1 MFASVTAQSYLLS
14 PTVRLPHQDLNFTSL
29 FSILHIW
36 KAVSKRETRSLS
48 LNTLSRETKEQLVK
62 MLKGILSVLLVLVTL
77 SSAMGKPDKTTP
89 KKEKRIPQTLS
100 RGWGDQLI
108 WAQTYEEALFWSRSK
123 NKPLM
128 VIFHLE
134 DCPHSLALK
143 KAFAEDKEIQKLVDE
158 EFVILN
164 LVYETT
170 DKHLSPDGQY
180 VPRILFVD
188 PSMTV
193 RADITGR
200 YANRMY
206 AYEPGDMKLLLSN
219 MQRAMKFLKT
229 EL

>member
-1 MFASVTAQSYLLS
+1 M
-14 PTVRLPHQDLNFTSL
+14 
-29 FSILHIW
+29 
-36 KAVSKRETRSLS
+36 
-48 LNTLSRETKEQLVK
+48 VK
-62 MLKGILSVLLVLVTL
+62 SALSVLLVLVAI
-77 SSAMGKPDKTTP
+77 SSTFAAKYIPKSGK
-89 KKEKRIPQTLS
+89 RVPQTLS

-108 WAQTYEEALFWSRSK
+108 WAQTYEEGLYWSRSK
-123 NKPLM
+123 NKPLL

-134 DCPHSLALK
+134 DCPHSQALK
-143 KAFAEDKEIQKLVDE
+143 KVFSEDNEVQKILDE
-158 EFVILN
+158 DFIVLN

-180 VPRILFVD
+180 VPRLLFVD

-206 AYEPGDMKLLLSN
+206 AYEPSDIKLLVSN
-219 MQRAMKFLKT
+219 MQKAKKLLKS

>member
-1 MFASVTAQSYLLS
+1 
-14 PTVRLPHQDLNFTSL
+14 
-29 FSILHIW
+29 
-36 KAVSKRETRSLS
+36 
-48 LNTLSRETKEQLVK
+48 
-62 MLKGILSVLLVLVTL
+62 MLKGLLSVLLVVVAL
-77 SSAMGKPDKTTP
+77 SSALGKPEKTTP
-89 KKEKRIPQTLS
+89 KKEKEKRVPQTLS

-134 DCPHSLALK
+134 DCPHSQALK
-143 KAFAEDKEIQKLVDE
+143 KAFAEDKEIQKLADE
-158 EFVILN
+158 DFVILN

-180 VPRILFVD
+180 VPRIIFVD

-200 YANRMY
+200 YSNRMY
-206 AYEPGDMKLLLSN
+206 AYEPADMKLLLSN
-219 MQRAMKFLKT
+219 MQRALKFLKT

>member
-1 MFASVTAQSYLLS
+1 M
-14 PTVRLPHQDLNFTSL
+14 
-29 FSILHIW
+29 I
-36 KAVSKRETRSLS
+36 
-48 LNTLSRETKEQLVK
+48 
-62 MLKGILSVLLVLVTL
+62 KGLLSVLLALVVVT
-77 SSAMGKPDKTTP
+77 STMGKPEKSSDKTAV

-108 WAQTYEEALFWSRSK
+108 WAQTYEEALFLPRSQ

-128 VIFHLE
+128 VILHLE
-134 DCPHSLALK
+134 ECPHSQALK
-143 KAFAEDKEIQKLVDE
+143 KAFAEDKEIQKIADE
-158 EFVILN
+158 DFILLN

-180 VPRILFVD
+180 VPRIIFVD

-200 YANRMY
+200 YSNRMY
-206 AYEPGDMKLLLSN
+206 AYEPADMQLLQNNMLRAKKL
-219 MQRAMKFLKT
+219 LKT